1 MKPFK
6 LKIVTP
12 RGIYKE
18 TEVEMLNLRTTSGQ
32 IGILANHLPLASAID
47 ISEMNYIKDGQRYK
61 FALAGGFVYVNDDET
76 TIIANAIESPEEIDL
91 RRAQEAKARAEERLH
106 NQSNDDMDI
115 LRAEVALRKAIT
127 RFVLKMKIKVWLK

>member
-6 LKIVTP
+6 WKIVTP
-12 RGIYKE
+12 RGIYKA

-127 RFVLKMKIKVWLK
+127 RIRVKNEN

>member
-115 LRAEVALRKAIT
+115 LRAVVALRKAI
-127 RFVLKMKIKVWLK
+127 RCV

>member
-1 MKPFK
+1 MKTFK
-6 LKIVTP
+6 LRIVTP

-47 ISEMNYIKDGQRYK
+47 ISEMNYISKEERYK
-61 FALAGGFVYVNDDET
+61 FALSGGFVYVNDDET

-91 RRAQEAKARAEERLH
+91 RRAEEAKRRAESKLQDE
-106 NQSNDDMDI
+106 NADI
-115 LRAEVALRKAIT
+115 LRAEIALRKAIL
-127 RFVLKMKIKVWLK
+127 RIRVKNEQS

>member
-1 MKPFK
+1 MKTFK

-47 ISEMNYIKDGQRYK
+47 ISEMNYIIQGERYK

-91 RRAQEAKARAEERLH
+91 RRAEEAKRRAESKL
-106 NQSNDDMDI
+106 QDKDGDI
-115 LRAEVALRKAIT
+115 LRAEIALRKAIL
-127 RFVLKMKIKVWLK
+127 RIRVKNEQN

>member
-12 RGIYKE
+12 RGIYRE

-127 RFVLKMKIKVWLK
+127 RIRVKNEN

>member
-18 TEVEMLNLRTTSGQ
+18 TEVEMINLRTTSGQ

-127 RFVLKMKIKVWLK
+127 RIRVKNEN